1 MFPFKLLQKGGT
13 FMNLFNYMFT
23 TEKNRIKDIE
33 KLRFYPTKRKDELNK
48 ELNRSLIFSYY
59 LNNRTM

>member
-59 LNNRTM
+59 LNNRIM

>member
-1 MFPFKLLQKGGT
+1 
-13 FMNLFNYMFT
+13 MNLFNYMFT

-59 LNNRTM
+59 LNNRIM